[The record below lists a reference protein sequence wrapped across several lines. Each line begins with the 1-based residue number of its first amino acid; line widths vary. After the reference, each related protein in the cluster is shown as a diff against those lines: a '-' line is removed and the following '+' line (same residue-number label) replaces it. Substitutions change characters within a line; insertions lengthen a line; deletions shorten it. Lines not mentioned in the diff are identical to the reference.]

1 MKWQAMTRK
10 HTEDREVVENVTVL
24 HKIQS
29 FQHVVIWV
37 ILPQGTFPL
46 KTMIMLMCTN
56 FGCIANG
63 WRIGAKLFQRKHNEK
78 NQVGVW
84 SFPSSCDTPFL
95 LICCNISRTR
105 TWANRVALIQSL
117 DFLQESKSN
126 KPLFKEWKHYY
137 FKEQNRAHKYPQENK
152 REQML
157 VWNLIFPVVP
167 LG

>member
-1 MKWQAMTRK
+1 MTRK
-10 HTEDREVVENVTVL
+10 RTEDREVVEKATIL

-29 FQHVVIWV
+29 LQQLVIWT

-46 KTMIMLMCTN
+46 KTMIMLTCTN
-56 FGCIANG
+56 FGCISSD

-84 SFPSSCDTPFL
+84 SFLASCDILFL
-95 LICCNISRTR
+95 LIWCNISRTR
-105 TWANRVALIQSL
+105 TWADRVALIQSL
-117 DFLQESKSN
+117 DFLQETESN
-126 KPLFKEWKHYY
+126 KPSFKEWKHYY
-137 FKEQNRAHKYPQENK
+137 FKEQSRARKYPQENK

-167 LG
+167 P